1 MFSHYFRYFLRK
13 IMKSKLKCIPL
24 DYVLPSNRTLDIIKT
39 GVDTHNLMYVRKK
52 NFHVSCTWYKS
63 LLIRY
68 LILIINPSLS
78 SYFPGLRIVDT
89 CGNIQFTSSRIL
101 SLAAEYNL
109 INFIANKNDLGN
121 NTATSKSQNL
131 PQNFD
136 GKIITFGS
144 RNQLKDNSYQENP
157 Q

>member
-1 MFSHYFRYFLRK
+1 MYL
-13 IMKSKLKCIPL
+13 
-24 DYVLPSNRTLDIIKT
+24 IK
-39 GVDTHNLMYVRKK
+39 
-52 NFHVSCTWYKS
+52 
-63 LLIRY
+63 Y

-109 INFIANKNDLGN
+109 INFIANKNDVGN
-121 NTATSKSQNL
+121 NTVASKSQNL

-136 GKIITFGS
+136 GKIITLFCGYSIVPDYS
-144 RNQLKDNSYQENP
+144 RGFMTPVTPITYFRAYLETVLKAVILP
-157 Q
+157 TFIAF